1 MEEETKQLLFMCV
14 AAVLITTAI
23 AGSIS
28 YYYTTVDIKAMESGY
43 NQRTIPG
50 SSGVY
55 WVKE

>member
-1 MEEETKQLLFMCV
+1 MEEETKQLLIMC
-14 AAVLITTAI
+14 TAI
-23 AGSIS
+23 ALIIAAIASSIS

>member
-14 AAVLITTAI
+14 

-43 NQRTIPG
+43 NQRAIPG